1 MTQFLPPHLLELF
14 APPEPLEYWPPIHD
28 LKSEKEESELLP
40 IDGVALFMH
49 YFEDPSKTN
58 PNNQNVKATMM
69 TNLSEKKE
77 ICDENC

>member
-14 APPEPLEYWPPIHD
+14 APPEPLEYWPPLYE
-28 LKSEKEESELLP
+28 LKSDKEESELEP
-40 IDGVALFMH
+40 FDGVAQFMH

-58 PNNQNVKATMM
+58 PNDQNVKAKILTDS
-69 TNLSEKKE
+69 SEKKE